1 MGSVIESETRSVL
14 LRCPISWEV
23 RLADERSQ
31 VPLLQT
37 YFRNAMHTELY
48 KNNSAKFCDLF
59 KICHF
64 VTTVATKVIPML
76 DIIKHILCLPWARK
90 RVKTSFMAQGSSRD
104 AVNNAQR
111 WYYRDGTLDIQ
122 SHEPPSKSQ
131 GWPRA
136 FKMEQSRQLL
146 HVSAKQFCH
155 LGVAS
160 TLPHSWGW
168 MMHVWE
174 GYSNDNPVF

>member
-1 MGSVIESETRSVL
+1 
-14 LRCPISWEV
+14 
-23 RLADERSQ
+23 
-31 VPLLQT
+31 
-37 YFRNAMHTELY
+37 
-48 KNNSAKFCDLF
+48 
-59 KICHF
+59 
-64 VTTVATKVIPML
+64 ML

-131 GWPRA
+131 GWPLVL
-136 FKMEQSRQLL
+136 KMEQSRQL

-160 TLPHSWGW
+160 MLHAAFLG
-168 MMHVWE
+168 VDDACL
-174 GYSNDNPVF
+174 GRVFK